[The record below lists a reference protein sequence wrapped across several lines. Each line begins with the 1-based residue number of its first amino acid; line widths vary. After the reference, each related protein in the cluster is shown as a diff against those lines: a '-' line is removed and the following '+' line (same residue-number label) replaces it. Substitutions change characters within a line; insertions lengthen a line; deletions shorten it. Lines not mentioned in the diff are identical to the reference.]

1 MSATKKEGF
10 MKRISRFF
18 KEVRSEMRKVIW
30 PNRKELINYTGV
42 VLVSVIIVSVIIW
55 VLDTFFSGVIGLII
69 R

>member
-10 MKRISRFF
+10 IKRISRFF
-18 KEVRSEMRKVIW
+18 REVRSEMRKVIW
-30 PNRKELINYTGV
+30 PSRKELVNYTGV
-42 VLVSVIIVSVIIW
+42 VIVSVIVVSVIIW